1 MLQASHGTACAR
13 FTISDKGHMSQFGT
27 AVGKT
32 VEQFTVDNHCAAD
45 TGSYG
50 QEHDILCTLS
60 GTVHRFSQPHQV
72 GVIAHLYRQAGFR
85 FNAVGK
91 IQILPTLD
99 VLGST
104 QYYAV
109 RFVHNTGST
118 YTYTFYRYSELQGR
132 SHHLFAGGYQ
142 LTDYRFRG
150 YQTLSAQIGELQ
162 AHCPSR

>member
-1 MLQASHGTACAR
+1 
-13 FTISDKGHMSQFGT
+13 MSQFGT

-109 RFVHNTGST
+109 RFV
-118 YTYTFYRYSELQGR
+118 RYSELQGR
-132 SHHLFAGGYQ
+132 SHCLFAGGYQ

-150 YQTLSAQIGELQ
+150 YVGF
-162 AHCPSR
+162 